1 MSFPKC
7 CSTMEH
13 QHQSL
18 LHWRSSRIKLSNFD
32 NISISLLHYFWG
44 QNPSGSKR
52 TRGVDHDRTQW
63 GFNKVHHKRLLE
75 KLSFSGTIEI
85 SDCLKGEKQELI
97 HFPSRKDITSVLSYN
112 KLPLAPRCS
121 LGGTKLMPENCISLV
136 TR

>member
-7 CSTMEH
+7 SSTMEH

-18 LHWRSSRIKLSNFD
+18 LHWRSSRIKLPNVD

-52 TRGVDHDRTQW
+52 TRGVVSWQNPMGIQQRPSQKAIRGTTFLWDNSDKWLLKRWETRTNQ
-63 GFNKVHHKRLLE
+63 
-75 KLSFSGTIEI
+75 
-85 SDCLKGEKQELI
+85 
-97 HFPSRKDITSVLSYN
+97 FPQQKDITSVLSYN
-112 KLPLAPRCS
+112 KLPLAPSCS
-121 LGGTKLMPENCISLV
+121 SGGTKLMPENCISLV